1 MKLVFVHGINQQG
14 KSSEK
19 IRDEWSGP
27 LNRRLAELGMPA
39 IPEPAAPFYG
49 DVLFA
54 ATSGA
59 ATDHVAGQGSGDA
72 GGIAEDEAQFL
83 EDAMNEIAAA
93 DARIDEGD
101 VADVVAQGDVG
112 PVGQGF
118 PMHRRI
124 NAIVRVIERIS
135 PFHGDIALRVLKQ
148 AFTYLKRPGA
158 GEEVDAIVAPHLRDG
173 PTVIVAHSL
182 GTIVSFRLLRRMALE
197 GKPLEVPL
205 FVTLGSPL
213 SLRTVRSALG
223 PKYLKPDLVGRW
235 INGYDP
241 DDFVAL
247 GQGLTGR
254 TFCGGIDNIDD
265 IENIKT
271 DAHSIVG
278 YISDRRVAAAIG
290 EALAE

>member
-1 MKLVFVHGINQQG
+1 MKLVFVHGINQQN
-14 KSSEK
+14 KSLEK
-19 IRDEWSGP
+19 VRDEWAGP
-27 LNRRLAELGMPA
+27 LNDRLAELGMPA
-39 IPEPAAPFYG
+39 IPEPAVPFYG
-49 DVLFA
+49 DVLFN
-54 ATSGA
+54 ATSGP
-59 ATDHVAGQGSGDA
+59 ATGHVAAQGSGDPRA
-72 GGIAEDEAQFL
+72 VAEDEAQFL
-83 EDAMNEIAAA
+83 ENAMNEIAAG
-93 DARIDEGD
+93 DARIDESE
-101 VADVVAQGDVG
+101 VSDVVAQGDAG

-173 PTVIVAHSL
+173 PAVIVAHSL

-197 GKPLEVPL
+197 GYPLEVPL

-235 INGYDP
+235 INAYDP

-247 GQGLTGR
+247 GQGLTER
-254 TFCGGIDNIDD
+254 TFAGGIDNLGD

-278 YISDRRVAAAIG
+278 YISDRRIAEAIG
-290 EALAE
+290 KALAG